1 MKIEVLGAG
10 CAKCRAL
17 EEQAKQAIAAL
28 GVQAEV
34 EHVTDFRR
42 IAGYG
47 ILSTPALV
55 IDGQV
60 KCAGRIPSDKELK
73 SWIGAATEVS
83 AA

>member
-1 MKIEVLGAG
+1 MRIEVLGAG

-17 EEQAKQAIAAL
+17 EEHAKQAVAAL
-28 GVQAEV
+28 GVQAEI

-60 KCAGRIPSDKELK
+60 KCAGRMPSEGELR
-73 SWIGAATEVS
+73 SWLETAGK
-83 AA
+83 